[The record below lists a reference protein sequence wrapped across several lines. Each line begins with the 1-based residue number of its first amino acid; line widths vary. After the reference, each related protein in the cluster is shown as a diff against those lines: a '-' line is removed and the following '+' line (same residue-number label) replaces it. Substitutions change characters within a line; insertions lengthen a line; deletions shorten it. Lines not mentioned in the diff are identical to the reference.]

1 MVFLVFYCGMR
12 RHIDDF
18 IGDVNGVRDVAALRT
33 RFSDAISRMGFFT
46 FVYGGMHI
54 PQLDD
59 NTTPYIVSTFPD
71 DWQER
76 YYRQEYYR
84 SDPIIA
90 GALHSVLPT
99 QWSDMGR
106 IGMAKPQANVMNEA
120 RDHGLEH
127 GFAVPVHGHGGE
139 FGLTSVVSNESG
151 REFQRLLRQHAHDLH
166 LMSIYFHSAIQ
177 DVINGQRD
185 ETKKIRLTPRETEC
199 LLWSV
204 QGKTSWEVSVILHV
218 SEATVNFHIR
228 NAMKKL
234 GVYSKAHAIAKT
246 LVLGLILP

>member
-1 MVFLVFYCGMR
+1 MR
-12 RHIDDF
+12 RHIDQF
-18 IGDVNGVRDVAALRT
+18 IGDVNGVRDIAALRA
-33 RFSDAISRMGFFT
+33 RFSEAISRMGFCT
-46 FVYGGMHI
+46 FVYAGMHI

-59 NTTPYIVSTFPD
+59 NSTPYIVSTFPD
-71 DWQER
+71 DWQQH
-76 YYRQEYYR
+76 YFQQEYYR

-90 GALHSVLPT
+90 SALHSVLPT
-99 QWSDMGR
+99 QWSDLGQNSLQ
-106 IGMAKPQANVMNEA
+106 KPQANVMNEA
-120 RDHGLEH
+120 RNHGLEH

-151 REFQRLLRQHAHDLH
+151 KEFRRLLLNHAHDLH
-166 LMSIYFHSAIQ
+166 LMTIYFHSAIQ
-177 DVINGQRD
+177 DVINGEQNQA
-185 ETKKIRLTPRETEC
+185 KKISLTPRETEC

-204 QGKTSWEVSVILHV
+204 QGKTSWEVSMILHV
-218 SEATVNFHIR
+218 SEATVNFHMR